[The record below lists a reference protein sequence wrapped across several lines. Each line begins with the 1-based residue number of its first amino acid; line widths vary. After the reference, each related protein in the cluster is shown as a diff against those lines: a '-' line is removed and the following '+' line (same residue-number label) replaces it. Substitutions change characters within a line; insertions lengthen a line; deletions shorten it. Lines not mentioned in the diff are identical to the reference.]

1 MSGKHVAIYVR
12 VSSTTQKAD
21 SQRQELNAWLSSA
34 NQKLPVKWYQDVGT
48 GTNMNRPEMD
58 KLMQAVYNGQISS
71 VVCWRLD
78 RLGRTAKGLVGLF
91 DELQIRKVNLISVKD
106 SLDLSTPAGRLMCNV
121 LASVAAFETEVR
133 KERQLA
139 GIAAAKAKG
148 KKWGGSAKGRH
159 YKVTD
164 DHCEVVKR
172 MYEDGK
178 KIAAIARITKLSR
191 PTIYKLLGA
200 GK

>member
-1 MSGKHVAIYVR
+1 MANKHVAIYVR
-12 VSSTTQKAD
+12 VSSVTQKAD
-21 SQRQELNAWLSSA
+21 SQIKELKAWVASTSL
-34 NQKLPVKWYQDVGT
+34 KHPVKWYQDIGT

-58 KLMQAVYNGQISS
+58 KLLQAVYSGQISS

-91 DELQIRKVNLISVKD
+91 DELQSRKVNLISVKD

-133 KERQLA
+133 KERQMA

-148 KKWGGSAKGRH
+148 KTWGGSVKGRR

-164 DHCEVVKR
+164 DHEEIVR
-172 MYEDGK
+172 QMHTDGK
-178 KIAAIARITKLSR
+178 KITAIAKITKLSR
-191 PTIYKLLGA
+191 PTIYRILNT
-200 GK
+200 